1 MTHDNNLKQ
10 KNSYIL
16 GVGKAGAKN
25 LDFQHQML
33 KQHSI
38 EQLEKAGLKEST
50 IIWDIGCGN
59 GTMTEIMAS
68 RVGDNGQVY
77 AVDISEQQ
85 IQIAQQRIK
94 NAGLKNVTFI
104 VSDLYSLS
112 NNDYPKAD
120 IVYSRLLLM
129 HLKNPVEAI
138 KLMSSLLKKEG
149 IISLQESDLSST
161 LQKLNNQETN
171 ESFKRYYN
179 LVMTYGQING
189 VHYDI
194 GNKLANICQSLNIFS
209 KVEHYVSS
217 YDFNEYKDLLLAR
230 YDEFKDRV
238 VLARLITEEE
248 SLQLRENLQVF
259 FNSEELIKM
268 NLKINQHHLLLT
280 I

>member
-33 KQHSI
+33 KRHST

-59 GTMTEIMAS
+59 GTMTEIIAS

-104 VSDLYSLS
+104 ISDLYLLS

-138 KLMSSLLKKEG
+138 KLMSSLLKNEG
-149 IISLQESDLSST
+149 IISLQESDLNST

-171 ESFKRYYN
+171 ES
-179 LVMTYGQING
+179 
-189 VHYDI
+189 
-194 GNKLANICQSLNIFS
+194 LNVIIILS
-209 KVEHYVSS
+209 
-217 YDFNEYKDLLLAR
+217 
-230 YDEFKDRV
+230 
-238 VLARLITEEE
+238 
-248 SLQLRENLQVF
+248 
-259 FNSEELIKM
+259 
-268 NLKINQHHLLLT
+268 
-280 I
+280 